1 MRGVF
6 MKDDLDPVLQSL
18 GLATGLLS
26 DHGACLSVN
35 EDWFR
40 DPWTSPGIAD
50 LGARPGLVLAALE
63 HLFGPAITGPA
74 RTDTQAQWYDLGA
87 SGTYL
92 TISKSHAEGEAV
104 LGLGLCT
111 TVTSTEGNTVQVW
124 LQVPL
129 IALTEG
135 APAQPVLNGALGAI
149 SAGLSTDA
157 ATLTLTP
164 DTVPQLS
171 GSADALAQALGALE
185 TAPVDPRAHT
195 TWGSVFASLGLR
207 EGLSAKTVSLDT
219 TVTASEVLDALN
231 QFISLDGGLIAPIGN
246 GGLYVVQQQVSDDV
260 TDFGLRLQLP
270 DVGETPP
277 AQDGASP
284 DGDGDADS
292 VQTDDPQAADGDQ
305 PATANAAQVA
315 TSPEPADPPAT
326 PDLPVVNTDPTGPKF
341 TLQIGKWLTGEDEFD
356 DSWLARSQGDL
367 SVGEEPGLVV
377 MLVQQVG
384 GDTGTVNF
392 HFGLQAVSVGA
403 DLIGSASKPLFQI
416 AGASLQGLELRGYLG
431 GDYDADADTPFTWT
445 AGGAALLD
453 QIGLPLGPGFGDQ
466 STETA
471 ADPAT
476 AQGSATQGGTNP
488 AVSDTLSSG
497 TGTGGNAATDQT
509 DAIAPPFSMV
519 PAYMKGG
526 TFSLELLDEDGEQTD
541 EVWYPIQRS
550 YGPVFIRQLGLGWEQ
565 DDLLLSLIV
574 DGGVSTSILTIELIN
589 LGVEIPITSPLDL
602 TEYGL
607 RLDGFDFDFKTGP
620 IELSGGLLQNKNV
633 DPTDYEGHA
642 LIKAWRIAIS
652 AMGAYSNGDGSPS
665 LFVFAMLNMPLG
677 GIPAMFVNGLSA
689 GFGYNRGLKLPGVN
703 EVNDFPLVAG
713 LNDEAVLGDSTTSA
727 LAALDDWIYPSRGEY
742 WLAGGIKWTNYE
754 ILNTNALL
762 EVQFGNEFEVGVLGL
777 SIVSLPQGTDKK
789 FAYAELGLELVLDVG
804 QGEFVASAVL
814 SPNSFLIDKN
824 FTITGGFALC
834 AWWGDNVDSGDFV
847 TSLGGYHPAVTVP
860 DYYPELDRLG
870 FSAAIGDYVSLY
882 GDLYFALT
890 TSNVMAGGTLQFQF
904 DMVGLQVWFGG
915 EADLILYWQPFYFDA
930 HMDVSAGCSY
940 TVTLFGAKATMQLT
954 AGGAVDLWSPATG
967 GRIEIDFWFLSFP
980 MEFGAEQSPDS
991 TMPVDWDGF
1000 KPMLPKE
1007 QVTKSTNE
1015 EATTDTP
1022 TEGAEPTETGANEQ
1036 AQDAAKVEVPS
1047 AKAAKTQ
1054 SLSIAKTAAVTE
1066 DATLADDEDGNGD
1079 DNPDDDLAL
1088 VQIVVSS
1095 GLLNMLPALND
1106 PDQTAWLV
1114 RGALF
1119 SFATS
1124 TPLPVTA
1131 LTLTDGA
1138 NGPTSIAADNQ
1149 DLGILPM
1156 DATITATEHSITI
1169 TNLDTGDVME
1179 ADKWQ
1184 VTPQQM
1190 GMPTAIWGL
1199 RGQLS
1204 NAPEL
1209 IPDCL
1214 TGAGQVTHAPHDA
1227 LTGPPAFSMVDAFQ
1241 YIRVDDSDTKS
1252 FLPLDPDAVPPTTGA
1267 GVADAA
1273 ALDAVRG
1280 VEAAAPARS
1289 DVFAALAAM
1298 GVDGGTDGDL
1308 SYLAADPSGTLR
1320 GSPRLG
1326 TVQSSQGA
1334 T

>member
-6 MKDDLDPVLQSL
+6 MKDDLDPVLQRL
-18 GLATGLLS
+18 GLAAGLLS
-26 DHGACLSVN
+26 DHGTCFCIN

-50 LGARPGLVLAALE
+50 LGARPGLVLSTLD
-63 HLFGPAITGPA
+63 HLFGHEATAPNGAELRQT
-74 RTDTQAQWYDLGA
+74 WYDLGA
-87 SGTYL
+87 AGVHL
-92 TISKSHAEGEAV
+92 TASTSADDGQTT
-104 LGLGLCT
+104 LGLGLLSSVT
-111 TVTSTEGNTVQVW
+111 TADGDAVTAW
-124 LQVPL
+124 FHAPL
-129 IALTEG
+129 VALTEG
-135 APAQPVLNGALGAI
+135 APAQSVFNGPLGAPQ
-149 SAGLSTDA
+149 AGLSTDA
-157 ATLTLTP
+157 ATVTLSANAPP
-164 DTVPQLS
+164 DVTGPL
-171 GSADALAQALGALE
+171 DALATAVRALDAVPIH
-185 TAPVDPRAHT
+185 AKART
-195 TWGSVFASLGLR
+195 TWGAIFEALGLKSAP
-207 EGLSAKTVSLDT
+207 SAKTVALDAS
-219 TVTASEVLDALN
+219 VTAAQVLDALN
-231 QFISLDGGLIAPIGN
+231 QFITLDDGLIAPIGN
-246 GGLYVVQQQVSDDV
+246 GGLYAVQQEISDGI

-277 AQDGASP
+277 PEDGADP
-284 DGDGDADS
+284 EA
-292 VQTDDPQAADGDQ
+292 DPQVPEVDQ
-305 PATANAAQVA
+305 PTTQAAIQAVAAT
-315 TSPEPADPPAT
+315 PEPTTA
-326 PDLPVVNTDPTGPKF
+326 PDLPVTNTDPTGPKF
-341 TLQIGKWLTGEDEFD
+341 TLQIGKWLTGEEEFD
-356 DSWLARSQGDL
+356 DSWLARSQGEL
-367 SVGEEPGLVV
+367 TVGEAPGLVV
-377 MLVQQVG
+377 MLVQQIAG
-384 GDTGTVNF
+384 EPDTVNF
-392 HFGLQAVSVGA
+392 HFGLQAVSVGF
-403 DLIGSASKPLFQI
+403 DYLGTASKPLFQI
-416 AGASLQGLELRGYLG
+416 AGASLQGLEVRGYLG

-466 STETA
+466 STQAED
-471 ADPAT
+471 DPAT

-488 AVSDTLSSG
+488 AASDTLSSG
-497 TGTGGNAATDQT
+497 TGSGGNAATDQT

-526 TFSLELLDEDGEQTD
+526 TFSLELLDENGEETD

-550 YGPVFIRQLGLGWEQ
+550 YGPVFIRQLGLGWNQ
-565 DDLLLSLIV
+565 DDLLMSLIV
-574 DGGVSTSILTIELIN
+574 DGGVSTNVLTVELIN

-620 IELSGGLLQNKNV
+620 IELSGGLLQNKTI

-652 AMGAYSNGDGSPS
+652 AMGAYSNADGSPS

-703 EVNDFPLVAG
+703 EVNEFPLVAG
-713 LNDEAVLGDSTTSA
+713 LNDEEVLGDSTTSA
-727 LAALDDWIYPSRGEY
+727 LEALDDWIYPSRGEY

-754 ILNTNALL
+754 VLNTNALL
-762 EVQFGNEFEVGVLGL
+762 EVQFGNEFEIGVLGL

-789 FAYAELGLELVLDVG
+789 FAYAELGLELILDVG

-824 FTITGGFALC
+824 FTVTGGFALC

-904 DMVGLQVWFGG
+904 DMVGLQVWFSG

-954 AGGAVDLWSPATG
+954 AGGVVDLWSPATG
-967 GRIEIDFWFLSFP
+967 GQIEIDFWFLSFP
-980 MEFGAEQSPDS
+980 IDFGAEQSPDG

-1007 QVTKSTNE
+1007 QVTKSTDE
-1015 EATTDTP
+1015 DTDGTDTAEGDTTKTDTGPQAGADDPAADDTATTK
-1022 TEGAEPTETGANEQ
+1022 
-1036 AQDAAKVEVPS
+1036 AAKVKSP
-1047 AKAAKTQ
+1047 A
-1054 SLSIAKTAAVTE
+1054 LAKTAAATPE
-1066 DATLADDEDGNGD
+1066 DDDENDAT
-1079 DNPDDDLAL
+1079 NPDDDISL
-1088 VQIVVSS
+1088 VQINVTT
-1095 GLLNMLPALND
+1095 GLLNMLPAIAD
-1106 PDQTAWLV
+1106 PTQTAWLV

-1124 TPLPVTA
+1124 TPVPITDLI
-1131 LTLTDGA
+1131 LT
-1138 NGPTSIAADNQ
+1138 NGTNGDTTIAQDTQ

-1156 DATITATEHSITI
+1156 GATISATQHSITI
-1169 TNLDTGDVME
+1169 TNLDTGAVME
-1179 ADKWQ
+1179 ASNWQ
-1184 VTPQQM
+1184 VTPQTM

-1199 RGQLS
+1199 RGQLR

-1209 IPDCL
+1209 LPDCL
-1214 TGAGQVTHAPHDA
+1214 IGAGQVTHAPHDA
-1227 LTGPPAFSMVDAFQ
+1227 LTGPPAFSMVDAFA

-1252 FLPLDPDAVPPTTGA
+1252 FLPLDPDAMPPTTGA
-1267 GVADAA
+1267 GEVQDG
-1273 ALDAVRG
+1273 ALDTVRG
-1280 VEAAAPARS
+1280 VEDAAPARS

-1308 SYLAADPSGTLR
+1308 SYLAADPSATLR
-1320 GSPRLG
+1320 GAPRLG
-1326 TVQSSQGA
+1326 SVQSTQGA
-1334 T
+1334 N